1 MQGFVIFALILT
13 FGYMVYFAVMI
24 TLDLHGKKDEKKS
37 EEETFDVSDM
47 TNEEQPV
54 AVRERSD
61 DPDGGDMTYTEHITD
76 DGLRVVNPTG
86 NVVPMMPPLDSRE
99 PEDPPQQHSS
109 TTSAKLNEA
118 NEEHMEPIEPNVQV
132 SYLPDEFMQ
141 NLNEKHNKRKIEK
154 KNARDK
160 L

>member
-1 MQGFVIFALILT
+1 MSGFVIFALVLT
-13 FGYMVYFAVMI
+13 FVYVVYFAVMI

-37 EEETFDVSDM
+37 EEETYDVGDM

-54 AVRERSD
+54 AIEERND
-61 DPDGGDMTYTEHITD
+61 NPDEGDMTFIEQITD

-86 NVVPMMPPLDSRE
+86 NVTPHSSFIEEPPITE
-99 PEDPPQQHSS
+99 QPSS
-109 TTSAKLNEA
+109 TTSEELNEKNDEFLA
-118 NEEHMEPIEPNVQV
+118 HIEPEHQW
-132 SYLPDEFMQ
+132 SYLSEEFMQ
-141 NLNEKHNKRKIEK
+141 NLNNKHNTRKIEK

>member
-1 MQGFVIFALILT
+1 MHAFVLFALILT

-24 TLDLHGKKDEKKS
+24 TLDLHGRKEEKKS

-47 TNEEQPV
+47 SGEEQPV
-54 AVRERSD
+54 AVEEHSD
-61 DPDGGDMTYTEHITD
+61 NPDTGDMTYTEQITD

-86 NVVPMMPPLDSRE
+86 NYVPTMPSAGSEQSSASR
-99 PEDPPQQHSS
+99 QSSS
-109 TTSAKLNEA
+109 TTSAELNET
-118 NEEHMEPIEPNVQV
+118 NEEQMEPIELNVQCG
-132 SYLPDEFMQ
+132 YLSEEFFQ

-160 L
+160 V

>member
-1 MQGFVIFALILT
+1 MHGFVIFALILT

-47 TNEEQPV
+47 ASEEQPV
-54 AVRERSD
+54 AIQERSD

-86 NVVPMMPPLDSRE
+86 NVVPMMPLPKTIE
-99 PEDPPQQHSS
+99 PEAQQQPT
-109 TTSAKLNEA
+109 TTSAELNEE
-118 NEEHMEPIEPNVQV
+118 NELYMEPIEPNVQC
-132 SYLPDEFMQ
+132 SYLSDDFMHE
-141 NLNEKHNKRKIEK
+141 LNEKHNKRKIEK